1 MLQTKII
8 QNDYKIVTIFHL
20 FILFFLY
27 STRVRD
33 LCLVFNPLSTVLSRL
48 EVFFCSGRMRQT
60 VNWSMEISRIDH
72 DFEQW
77 NAMRH
82 WLAETLFN
90 LRKIIPDFFRG
101 LGAAVHKL

>member
-1 MLQTKII
+1 
-8 QNDYKIVTIFHL
+8 
-20 FILFFLY
+20 
-27 STRVRD
+27 
-33 LCLVFNPLSTVLSRL
+33 
-48 EVFFCSGRMRQT
+48 MRQT

-77 NAMRH
+77 NAMKH